1 MSTILPPPNVDERQ
15 PLLTHVVL
23 SDVEEEDDLPILEDL
38 EQKSVSRWTWFLSY
52 GIPITLLSV
61 TLGLFIK
68 AFIDSGNVHFD
79 WKGALKNAIGGGISG
94 AAAMV
99 LQVLTLMPLRT
110 VMNYQYRYGAT
121 TTEAIRTLYADG
133 GWTRYYQGI
142 SAALVQGPVARF
154 GDTAANVGILALLQ
168 SNPFMSKLPTLIKT
182 LFASLAAAAF
192 RMILTPIDTIK
203 TTLQAQGREGIPILR
218 RRIKRY
224 GMGTLWYGAIA
235 TAAATFVGH
244 YPWFGTYNYLDANLP
259 LPHTTLEKLS
269 RRAFIGFVAS
279 VFSDSVSNS
288 LRVLKTYRQVNDT
301 RIGYLDAAR
310 AVIFVDG
317 WAGLLGRGLKTRI
330 LANGL
335 QGLMFSVLWKM
346 FMDMWS

>member
-1 MSTILPPPNVDERQ
+1 MSTTTSVPPADERQ
-15 PLLTHVVL
+15 PLLAGAA
-23 SDVEEEDDLPILEDL
+23 DEETSVDSQSEDIPE
-38 EQKSVSRWTWFLSY
+38 EKPFSRQRWLLSY
-52 GIPITLLSV
+52 GAPLILFLV
-61 TLGLFIK
+61 AVGLFIK
-68 AFIDSGNVHFD
+68 AFIDSGDVHFD
-79 WKGALKNAIGGGISG
+79 WEDALKGAIGGGLSG

-110 VMNYQYRYGAT
+110 VMNYQYRYGT
-121 TTEAIRTLYADG
+121 TTTQAIRTLNADG
-133 GWTRYYQGI
+133 GWTRFYQGI
-142 SAALVQGPVARF
+142 TVALVQGPVARF

-182 LFASLAAAAF
+182 IFASFAAACF
-192 RMILTPIDTIK
+192 RIILTPIDTLK
-203 TTLQAQGREGIPILR
+203 TTLQTQGRAGIPILR
-218 RRIKRY
+218 NRIRQY
-224 GMGTLWYGAIA
+224 GISTLWYGAIA

-244 YPWFGTYNYLDANLP
+244 YPWYGTYNYLDATLP
-259 LPHTTLEKLS
+259 PAHTTLEKLS

-310 AVIFVDG
+310 AVIVADG
-317 WAGLLGRGLKTRI
+317 WVGLFGRGLKTRI

-346 FMDMWS
+346 FMDMWE